1 MAKRKKTTKESASVF
16 WIFIIL
22 ILGLFVAS
30 VMFFTR
36 GEIIEP
42 RDRGANLLSVDQEE
56 DNRASRIY
64 TVNYKNGV
72 FSPTNLRIHL
82 GDTVRFKN
90 EGILPIRI
98 ISDGLPGFDSI
109 GTIPRGGVFS
119 YTFSSRGIF
128 QYYNDRNDN
137 EIGTVIVR

>member
-1 MAKRKKTTKESASVF
+1 MAKRNKTKEPASVF

-22 ILGLFVAS
+22 ILGLFVVS

-36 GEIIEP
+36 GQEFELAD
-42 RDRGANLLSVDQEE
+42 RDSTLSTLSQSGERD
-56 DNRASRIY
+56 SRVY
-64 TVNYKNGV
+64 TVTYRNGV

-90 EGILPIRI
+90 DGLFSIRI
-98 ISDGLPGFDSI
+98 ISESLPGFDSVGI
-109 GTIPRGGVFS
+109 IPRGGVFS

-128 QYYNDRNDN
+128 QYYNERDSD
-137 EIGTVIVR
+137 ETGTVIVR

>member
-1 MAKRKKTTKESASVF
+1 MAEKRKTKEPASVF

-22 ILGLFVAS
+22 ILGLFVVS

-36 GEIIEP
+36 GREFETAD
-42 RDRGANLLSVDQEE
+42 RDSTLSTLSQSGDS
-56 DNRASRIY
+56 DSKIY
-64 TVNYKNGV
+64 TVTYRNGV

-90 EGILPIRI
+90 DGLFSIRI
-98 ISDGLPGFDSI
+98 ISESLPGFDSI
-109 GTIPRGGVFS
+109 GIIPRGGVFS

-128 QYYNDRNDN
+128 QYYNERDSD
-137 EIGTVIVR
+137 ETGTVIVR

>member
-1 MAKRKKTTKESASVF
+1 MPRRRRRRQKEPTSVF

-30 VMFFTR
+30 VMFFTK
-36 GEIIEP
+36 GQTVEVSEKNATI
-42 RDRGANLLSVDQEE
+42 VDDDE
-56 DNRASRIY
+56 SRSSRVY
-64 TVNYKNGV
+64 TVTYRNGF
-72 FSPTNLRIHL
+72 FSPTNLRIHM

-90 EGILPIRI
+90 EGILSIRI
-98 ISDGLPGFDSI
+98 ISESLPGFDSV

-128 QYYNDRNDN
+128 QYYNERNEE

>member
-1 MAKRKKTTKESASVF
+1 MVKRNKTKEPASVF

-22 ILGLFVAS
+22 ILGLFVVS

-36 GEIIEP
+36 GQEFELAD
-42 RDRGANLLSVDQEE
+42 RDSTLSTLSQSGERD
-56 DNRASRIY
+56 SRVY
-64 TVNYKNGV
+64 TVTYRNGV

-90 EGILPIRI
+90 DGLFSIRI
-98 ISDGLPGFDSI
+98 ISESLPGFDSVGI
-109 GTIPRGGVFS
+109 IPRGGVFS

-128 QYYNDRNDN
+128 QYYNERDSD
-137 EIGTVIVR
+137 ETGTVIVR